1 MISAIIAVSPL
12 NLFKNEP
19 VLALYTTIV
28 WSLSH
33 PIATSLSPEIEK
45 AKQAT
50 PLSILPLNLCLTYI
64 VVEFHINIR
73 AFSPVSPVAT
83 WTPSGC
89 NSIAVISC

>member
-1 MISAIIAVSPL
+1 
-12 NLFKNEP
+12 
-19 VLALYTTIV
+19 
-28 WSLSH
+28 LSH

-83 WTPSGC
+83 
-89 NSIAVISC
+89 